1 MEDMFASLVMWPMV
15 CSQLSLQA
23 KFAGEPVVDINADP
37 NEGLDNYQYAHSAA
51 KIPNGQQVVQM
62 VPPPYP
68 AMHPLQSAGPHGNHG
83 AF

>member
-1 MEDMFASLVMWPMV
+1 MV

-51 KIPNGQQVVQM
+51 KIPNDPIIGTRIK
-62 VPPPYP
+62 
-68 AMHPLQSAGPHGNHG
+68 N
-83 AF
+83 